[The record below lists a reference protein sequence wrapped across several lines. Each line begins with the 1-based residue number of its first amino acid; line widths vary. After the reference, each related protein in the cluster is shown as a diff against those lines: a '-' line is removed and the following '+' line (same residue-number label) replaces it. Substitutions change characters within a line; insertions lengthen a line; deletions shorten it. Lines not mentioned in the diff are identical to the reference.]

1 MSEKQI
7 KLLKAVRQ
15 ALLMVV
21 DAIEEAL
28 EMERTSE
35 LRRKV
40 KELARLKT
48 YPEGEIS
55 FPLTD

>member
-1 MSEKQI
+1 MSEKQA

-15 ALLMVV
+15 ALLMIV

-40 KELARLKT
+40 KELSRLKT
-48 YPEGEIS
+48 YPEGELS

>member
-1 MSEKQI
+1 MNEKQA

-15 ALLMVV
+15 ALLMIV

-35 LRRKV
+35 LRRRV
-40 KELARLKT
+40 KELARLK
-48 YPEGEIS
+48 EFEKVS
-55 FPLTD
+55 